1 MKHLHQSPLD
11 PAFVQDP
18 YPFYDVARRAGPVVF
33 WEDYGMP
40 AAFDAAT
47 VNALLRDRRL
57 GRAVPEAQRRPT
69 PEHLTPFYAVEQHSM
84 LELEPPDHTR
94 LRGLALRAFTSRRIK
109 ALQSD
114 IADIAHELLDTLPD
128 DRAFDLIPTYCS
140 QLPVRII
147 ARLLG
152 VPEQMTPDLLRWST
166 DMVAMYQAGRTH
178 AVEDAAAKAAQEFS
192 DFLTAYIV
200 ERRAAPADDL
210 ITELI
215 AAEQDGAR
223 LSTPELISTCVL
235 LLNAGHEA
243 TVHSLGNAVKCL
255 IEHDIPLSALAPPDV
270 TATCEELLR
279 FTPPLHMFERYVCE
293 DVEIANVTLP
303 RGSRVGLV
311 LAAANRDPVLYDN
324 PAAFIPT
331 RSPQPH
337 ASFGG
342 GLHFC
347 IGAPLAR
354 MEMQTGL
361 AALFDRFPQLT
372 LDQPPKFANS
382 YHFHKLDQ
390 LMVRP

>member
-57 GRAVPEAQRRPT
+57 GRAVPEAQRSPT

-114 IADIAHELLDTLPD
+114 IADIAHELLDTPPD

-152 VPEQMTPDLLRWST
+152 VCQ
-166 DMVAMYQAGRTH
+166 
-178 AVEDAAAKAAQEFS
+178 
-192 DFLTAYIV
+192 
-200 ERRAAPADDL
+200 
-210 ITELI
+210 
-215 AAEQDGAR
+215 
-223 LSTPELISTCVL
+223 
-235 LLNAGHEA
+235 
-243 TVHSLGNAVKCL
+243 
-255 IEHDIPLSALAPPDV
+255 
-270 TATCEELLR
+270 
-279 FTPPLHMFERYVCE
+279 
-293 DVEIANVTLP
+293 
-303 RGSRVGLV
+303 SR
-311 LAAANRDPVLYDN
+311 
-324 PAAFIPT
+324 
-331 RSPQPH
+331 
-337 ASFGG
+337 
-342 GLHFC
+342 
-347 IGAPLAR
+347 
-354 MEMQTGL
+354 
-361 AALFDRFPQLT
+361 
-372 LDQPPKFANS
+372 
-382 YHFHKLDQ
+382 
-390 LMVRP
+390 